1 MRIDYI
7 IVNCLLLPN
16 NSTKSFLICTDFLP
30 LLREVVADAEEFVV
44 DATAFEEDSC
54 RPDALDENAA
64 ATADESDWTD
74 ELNIL
79 DVSVEIVE
87 MMFEESGWVAYLYAG
102 EE

>member
-1 MRIDYI
+1 MDG
-7 IVNCLLLPN
+7 N
-16 NSTKSFLICTDFLP
+16 
-30 LLREVVADAEEFVV
+30 VAVTV
-44 DATAFEEDSC
+44 
-54 RPDALDENAA
+54 
-64 ATADESDWTD
+64 DESDWID

>member
-1 MRIDYI
+1 M
-7 IVNCLLLPN
+7 
-16 NSTKSFLICTDFLP
+16 
-30 LLREVVADAEEFVV
+30 DAEEFVG

-54 RPDALDENAA
+54 KLDSLDGNVA
-64 ATADESDWTD
+64 ATVDGSDWID

-87 MMFEESGWVAYLYAG
+87 MMFEESDLVACLYAD